1 MTDEDEDDDDDDA
14 KDTRSA
20 RAPSRD
26 KSSRRDAR
34 ASEKPRLSRVFRS
47 LA

>member
-14 KDTRSA
+14 K
-20 RAPSRD
+20 
-26 KSSRRDAR
+26 DAR

>member
-14 KDTRSA
+14 KDTVALRPRDISG
-20 RAPSRD
+20 AP
-26 KSSRRDAR
+26 R